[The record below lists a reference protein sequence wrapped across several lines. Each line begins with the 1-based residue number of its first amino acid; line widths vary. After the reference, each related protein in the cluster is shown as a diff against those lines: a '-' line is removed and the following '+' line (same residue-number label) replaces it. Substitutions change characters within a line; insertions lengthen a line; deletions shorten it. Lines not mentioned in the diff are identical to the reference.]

1 MCETEL
7 LRGGPRRHWEE
18 GAAPGR
24 GSWRRAGAAAHQA
37 PPYLLG
43 YVFKF
48 ICCQFPLEGQS
59 ENVRAAL
66 MVTTAKT
73 APYLESAMRR
83 GAPSPAPGGGPHCR
97 PFTDEKRRGL
107 ER

>member
-1 MCETEL
+1 MCATEL

-18 GAAPGR
+18 GAAAGR

-59 ENVRAAL
+59 ENVHAAL

-83 GAPSPAPGGGPHCR
+83 GAPSPAPRGRPHCR
-97 PFTDEKRRGL
+97 RFTDKKRRGL